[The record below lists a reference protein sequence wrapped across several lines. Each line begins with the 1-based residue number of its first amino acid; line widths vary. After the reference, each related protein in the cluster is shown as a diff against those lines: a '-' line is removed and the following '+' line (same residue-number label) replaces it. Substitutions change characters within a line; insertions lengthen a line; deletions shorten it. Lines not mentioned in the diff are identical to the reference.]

1 MKGNEVLTRQSRIVH
16 HERRMKKLV
25 YVLVPYTVR
34 DGRLVSP
41 EYDWPEYQRDVA
53 SWFADDIESRWQ
65 PVTLSGEH
73 GSGIDEVLAA
83 AKHEQRERS
92 VAFFNLCDGGEIDG
106 YPGISIVRALERAWD
121 QDRIPFSGAGSA
133 FYEHS
138 TSKCAHKQLLTQS
151 AVPTAPWMKLENDA
165 DLELACSLGFPLI
178 VKPDISSASIGISLR
193 SRVDNRDE
201 LRAAW
206 QQLRDSGCKQIF
218 VEPFLQGREA
228 TVLIITDPHEPEGL
242 FTLVAERV
250 FSRSLPVNERFLTQ
264 QRYSGVLID
273 EPPPPNDYCN
283 FVSAPE
289 LDAELSTL
297 GRRAFRAVNGTGYGR
312 VDMRSDEAG
321 NWYVLEVNA
330 NCGLGGDPA
339 TYSGQLMALHPSGI
353 KGIITRILAHGETR
367 S

>member
-1 MKGNEVLTRQSRIVH
+1 MN
-16 HERRMKKLV
+16 KLV
-25 YVLVPYTVR
+25 CVLAPYTVR

-73 GSGIDEVLAA
+73 GTSIDAVLDA
-83 AKHEQRERS
+83 AKREQRDRP
-92 VAFFNLCDGGEIDG
+92 VVFFNLCDGGEIDG
-106 YPGISIVRALERAWD
+106 YPGISIVRALERAWAE
-121 QDRIPFSGAGSA
+121 DRIPFSGAGSA

-138 TSKCAHKQLLTQS
+138 TSKCAHKQLLAQA
-151 AVPTAPWMKLENDA
+151 AVPTAAWVMLDQERDLDA
-165 DLELACSLGFPLI
+165 VSSLGFPLI

-193 SRVDNRDE
+193 SRVNDLDE
-201 LRAAW
+201 LRSAW
-206 QQLRDSGCKQIF
+206 QRLRDNGCMQIF
-218 VEPFLQGREA
+218 VEPFLGGREA
-228 TVLIITDPHEPEGL
+228 TVLVITDPDEPEGL

-250 FSRSLPVNERFLTQ
+250 FSHSLPENERFLTQ

-273 EPPPPNDYCN
+273 EPAPPKDYCN
-283 FVSAPE
+283 FVSAPDLE
-289 LDAELSTL
+289 TELSAL
-297 GRRAFRAVNGTGYGR
+297 GRRAFRAVDGTGYGR

-353 KGIITRILAHGETR
+353 QGIITRILAHGETR
-367 S
+367 L